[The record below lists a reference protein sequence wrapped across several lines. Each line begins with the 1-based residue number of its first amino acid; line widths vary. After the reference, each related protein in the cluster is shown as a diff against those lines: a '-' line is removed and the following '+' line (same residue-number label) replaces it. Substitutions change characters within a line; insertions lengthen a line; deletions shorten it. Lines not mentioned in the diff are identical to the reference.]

1 MNMRERIKPYQIFWL
16 LAVLLVLYT
25 VILPP
30 VFGLGG
36 GSEQYETLT
45 HVGLFT
51 PDGADASAISGV
63 YGMMDGDGAQGL
75 YEWFL
80 SALVQVGKLF
90 SAFPVQLLGGVYA
103 VVFLAA
109 LYVLLKHMQTAHMG
123 INVAAGVL
131 MVLIFCD
138 LGYLAYFNSFYRD
151 ALSFVLLF
159 ALGAAAMSMRQ
170 AAKWWKL
177 ALFTLLA
184 VAFVFT
190 RKLNFLVGLGL
201 AFSAVWMVRL
211 PHMERLKAV
220 SWVCAAVITVSCV
233 FSFLVTPVPT
243 EQESKFNAVFYGALK
258 GSKNPEADAE
268 ALKLGEYAGLAGKT
282 AYDEAVTTPDM
293 SEYSY
298 GTLVSF
304 YLTHP
309 SALLRELNIAAD
321 NSYFLTQEYLDY
333 QQSGAEFG
341 AKGHLALKIWSFL
354 KRTVLPKGLWV
365 ILLFCA
371 AYLAVCAAN
380 VRKYRAAGDGKNVF
394 LAGVLA
400 VLPVAA
406 LIELVGT
413 VILTGEAAI
422 SRNLFCFGIYFDL
435 MLVSA
440 VIWGIVTILD
450 RRHEIKSKYGVNQ

>member
-1 MNMRERIKPYQIFWL
+1 MTMGGHIKPYQIFWL

-25 VILPP
+25 VIIPP

-63 YGMMDGDGAQGL
+63 YGIMDGDGARGL

-80 SALVQVGKLF
+80 SALAQIGKLF
-90 SAFPVQLLGGVYA
+90 SAFPVQLLGSVYA
-103 VVFLAA
+103 AIFLGS
-109 LYVLLKHMQTAHMG
+109 LYVILKQLQYTGLWVNLAVG
-123 INVAAGVL
+123 ALFVIV
-131 MVLIFCD
+131 FCD
-138 LGYLAYFNSFYRD
+138 LGYLAYLNSFYRD

-159 ALGAAAMSMRQ
+159 ALAASVLSMRHEM
-170 AAKWWKL
+170 KWWKL
-177 ALFTLLA
+177 ALYTLLA

-190 RKLNFLVGLGL
+190 RKLNFLAGLGL
-201 AFSAVWMVRL
+201 AFTAVWTVRL
-211 PHMERLKAV
+211 PQMGRLKAAC
-220 SWVCAAVITVSCV
+220 WVCAVAIAVSCV
-233 FSFLVTPVPT
+233 FSLFATPVPA
-243 EQESKFNAVFYGALK
+243 EQEGKFHAVFYGALK
-258 GSKNPEADAE
+258 GSKDLEADAQ
-268 ALKLGEYAGLAGKT
+268 ALGASPALAGKT
-282 AYDEAVTTPDM
+282 YYETDGADRSAADGVT
-293 SEYSY
+293 Y
-298 GTLVSF
+298 GDIAIF

-321 NSYFLTQEYLDY
+321 NSYFLTQGYLDY
-333 QQSGAEFG
+333 GG
-341 AKGHLALKIWSFL
+341 GGWKGQMALKVWSFL
-354 KRTVLPKGLWV
+354 KRTVLPKGLWM

-371 AYLAVCAAN
+371 AYIAMCVVN

-400 VLPVAA
+400 ILPVAA

-440 VIWGIVTILD
+440 VIWAVHTVLN
-450 RRHEIKSKYGVNQ
+450 RRHEIKAKYGVNQ